1 MAHST
6 NSQPDSM
13 PDWYNPFDE
22 PRTIP
27 GGWDVS
33 GFARNGEPPAGKT
46 DRRKLKLLE
55 FFYRFDLN
63 PN

>member
-1 MAHST
+1 MPNPSNPA
-6 NSQPDSM
+6 NDSM

-33 GFARNGEPPAGKT
+33 GFARNGELPAGKT

-63 PN
+63 LN